1 VFCVSV
7 PLSGEEH
14 RSQQWLASLYSYNRY
29 CFNDDNLPNWFQ
41 DDEKKNFRPQLP
53 VDKDVVDRIRAQF
66 RDIAARPIKKVAEA
80 RARKKMRMAKK
91 LDKVKQAA
99 ESIMDST
106 EVSDKSKS
114 KALER
119 AYRKGLREEKT
130 KKTLIV
136 HACVCRC
143 GLSAVGAVR
152 IVVVGDV
159 TAGMVAR
166 WVRLAR
172 AGEWSTLILV

>member
-1 VFCVSV
+1 MPS
-7 PLSGEEH
+7 
-14 RSQQWLASLYSYNRY
+14 
-29 CFNDDNLPNWFQ
+29 WFQ
-41 DDEKKNFRPQLP
+41 DDEQKNFRPQLP
-53 VDKDVVDRIRAQF
+53 VDKDVVDRIRSQF

-99 ESIMDST
+99 ETIMDST

-136 HACVCRC
+136 HACV
-143 GLSAVGAVR
+143 
-152 IVVVGDV
+152 DFPW
-159 TAGMVAR
+159 M
-166 WVRLAR
+166 
-172 AGEWSTLILV
+172 